1 MITDS
6 CPSCHLPGDL
16 DLSLAAWNTFSGN
29 EGPSRY
35 EGTWE
40 FIECPKNFVDGPA
53 RLRVKVKFLIRFM
66 TLQQEFELFLI
77 SKIYNNTKLIFR
89 GDLLDGGM
97 LFNLQ
102 ITDLESKKL
111 K

>member
-1 MITDS
+1 MNFENKRFLKILLQENNPSGKETILMITDS

-53 RLRVKVKFLIRFM
+53 RLRVKVKCLIRFK
-66 TLQQEFELFLI
+66 TL
-77 SKIYNNTKLIFR
+77 
-89 GDLLDGGM
+89 
-97 LFNLQ
+97 
-102 ITDLESKKL
+102 KK
-111 K
+111 